1 MIGQDEKG
9 RYFSRSSDK
18 DPWTPAKLSPDGKSA
33 MDNDTWKPLPGRE
46 DRFIAQTGDYP
57 NADEPGGGMLPVPR
71 SLPPGGLVDTSV
83 TPGENVG
90 NLLPLSKDD
99 AGNVRFALPNPVRA
113 LITEGPQVQRG
124 QLTVPAVVP
133 NEEGQPRL
141 TPEAQAAGSAASPLR
156 FSGATPLMRLPQ
168 SPLTLT
174 RPLPVTLEELTA
186 AIDRAGPPRNRL
198 APESAAPSSAP
209 TAAPSSG
216 TWVPMEAGM
225 TYPEGWQTRINRDT
239 GRPEVFDATRGA
251 QAPPSASAPTSQPQP
266 SAPLPG
272 GPSSTPSQPAAAPGA
287 SGATTSAASG
297 SNEAILANAKSV
309 ADQHYGIAKASGQDA
324 AYTPQS
330 VGKMVDAVDSA
341 APQGP
346 GERAVGG
353 ENAVTRLQR
362 DMQPLRDQS
371 LTLADIQRMDE
382 RMSDHITEEYRAG
395 RNKVAGQLEDIQD
408 KWREQAD
415 NATEADVTGGAAGFQ
430 ALDPAR
436 KAWAQY
442 RKMSDVMLM
451 KQRADMT
458 QNPTTSYKTA
468 VKNFVTSKKSRGWTD
483 EEKADLV
490 ASADRGVIGGT
501 LHLLGSRLLPHVGG
515 AVGASVGGIPG
526 FIAGE
531 VVTHGL
537 GAGAR
542 SAANAMQDRRVNRAM
557 GTLGGSVPAPPTNEL
572 LLR

>member
-1 MIGQDEKG
+1 MAENPYEQY
-9 RYFSRSSDK
+9 R
-18 DPWTPAKLSPDGKSA
+18 
-33 MDNDTWKPLPGRE
+33 N
-46 DRFIAQTGDYP
+46 
-57 NADEPGGGMLPVPR
+57 MLPSGVKVGEAPPEPSLADYAGVQSR
-71 SLPPGGLVDTSV
+71 PEDAIISTAADAPLQRVGKAITEGWQKAPTVVTPEFEASIPPSSGLGVNRPLITAGNAVLGAGSAALRGAQQAVVELTPDIKLPSLPPGVKIPLGGNRSLSGEL
-83 TPGENVG
+83 TPGSLGREV
-90 NLLPLSKDD
+90 
-99 AGNVRFALPNPVRA
+99 AALPEAFPTAEGRGTVGIRPAAPQSYMDARA
-113 LITEGPQVQRG
+113 GANRGTFQV
-124 QLTVPAVVP
+124 
-133 NEEGQPRL
+133 
-141 TPEAQAAGSAASPLR
+141 
-156 FSGATPLMRLPQ
+156 GATKEP
-168 SPLTLT
+168 
-174 RPLPVTLEELTA
+174 PVTLDELTG
-186 AIDRAGPPRNRL
+186 AIRRTEPPANPPQPPPNGL
-198 APESAAPSSAP
+198 APGQPGNP
-209 TAAPSSG
+209 P
-216 TWVPMEAGM
+216 
-225 TYPEGWQTRINRDT
+225 
-239 GRPEVFDATRGA
+239 GA
-251 QAPPSASAPTSQPQP
+251 QATPAPS
-266 SAPLPG
+266 
-272 GPSSTPSQPAAAPGA
+272 GPATAAAPA
-287 SGATTSAASG
+287 

-309 ADQHYGIAKASGQDA
+309 ADQHYGIARQSGQDA

-382 RMSDHITEEYRAG
+382 RMSDHITEAYRAG
-395 RNKVAGQLEDIQD
+395 RNKEAKQLEDIQD

-451 KQRADMT
+451 KERADMT

-468 VKNFVTSKKSRGWTD
+468 VKNFVTSNKARGWTD
-483 EEKADLV
+483 AEKADLV

-526 FIAGE
+526 FISGE
-531 VVTHGL
+531 IVTHGL

-542 SAANAMQDRRVNRAM
+542 RVANEMQDRRVNRAM